1 MSDSGERR
9 RPPTEPVNVE
19 PREKDP
25 QAEQLPATEDD
36 GGNED
41 DPSSMTAAADAAN
54 RSSKRGK
61 IGRRACDGCKV
72 RKIRCSELPPC
83 ERCVKIG
90 IACTFN
96 HVQAL
101 RGPRSLR
108 EKTIRRIKTVQ
119 EAPSAQQQ
127 QQQQQQPQQQQQQQH
142 TADEPRLSTSPVQQK
157 SPTTLLSTLVYLLCT
172 YRLRLFSVWPIVA
185 VEEVMADLHR
195 NAEDLSTYALANA
208 IAAATVAQLK
218 LDCDGQTPSSSTLE
232 AEARRARRAIIDGQ
246 GDNDDGDNDND
257 EEEPLTSLDS
267 LRTTF
272 FLHIFHE
279 NQKPGGAK
287 SLMYLRE
294 AITIAQMMRLHDE
307 ASYSGSSGHDQMM
320 RRRILWLLFVT
331 ERGVAVLHGLPVV
344 LNPSPN
350 ARFPS
355 LGGFGDRKR
364 AGEEEK
370 DDEAH
375 ILPAFRKLIDLFW
388 IFDRSGA
395 FEMLGESGGSNT
407 PTRPVGAAGTPM
419 GAVPDA
425 ADTPP
430 AESNSNK
437 LQRCFALLRQH
448 QFHDDQQA
456 ESNPSDAGVDP
467 LGDVQKADV
476 LVTQLWMQ
484 AVLWKLLL
492 RRRPQHRLSEA
503 LVHTQ
508 PLQIATDLI
517 RIVDCLPA
525 AALESHGPTM
535 ELKIFDIA
543 SAVVDQLS
551 MSSNARA
558 AWHSGRDSAEG
569 ILSELQ
575 RILSGCRGGN
585 TKLLALLRDKI
596 EAQKSYVGHDRCVI
610 DQGPGLRHSNRFGT
624 IFEHHGPSLGHGQVL
639 SYQES
644 LEGRVRDAF
653 DNSSRA
659 QLYNPVGQ
667 GLHMTQVSAG
677 DMLLGMSSDVE
688 GLQVPIDGMADSGAA
703 LFAELASNGGFMW
716 DGNLSGDRIGVW
728 PACVPN

>member
-1 MSDSGERR
+1 MAERVERR
-9 RPPTEPVNVE
+9 RPSTEPANDE
-19 PREKDP
+19 PRDKAP
-25 QAEQLPATEDD
+25 QAEQLPVPEDN
-36 GGNED
+36 GNEE
-41 DPSSMTAAADAAN
+41 DPSNIAAAADAAN

-83 ERCVKIG
+83 ERCIKVG

-119 EAPSAQQQ
+119 EAPSAGQQQ
-127 QQQQQQPQQQQQQQH
+127 QQQQQQQHQQH
-142 TADEPRLSTSPVQQK
+142 HHAADEPALSTSPNQQK
-157 SPTTLLSTLVYLLCT
+157 SPTTILSTLVYLLCT

-185 VEEVMADLHR
+185 VEEVMAELHR
-195 NAEDLSTYALANA
+195 NAQDLSTYALANA

-218 LDCDGQTPSSSTLE
+218 LDGDGQTPSSATLE
-232 AEARRARRAIIDGQ
+232 AEALRARRAIIDGQ
-246 GDNDDGDNDND
+246 GDDDD
-257 EEEPLTSLDS
+257 EEPLTSLDS

-272 FLHIFHE
+272 FLHIYHE

-307 ASYSGSSGHDQMM
+307 ASYAGSSGPEQMM

-331 ERGVAVLHGLPVV
+331 ERGVAVLHGLPIV

-364 AGEEEK
+364 AGEEDK

-395 FEMLGESGGSNT
+395 FDMLGESGGINS
-407 PTRPVGAAGTPM
+407 PTRQAGPAGTPT
-419 GAVPDA
+419 GAVSDA
-425 ADTPP
+425 AETPP

-448 QFHDDQQA
+448 QFHEDQQA
-456 ESNPSDAGVDP
+456 EANASDAGVDP
-467 LGDVQKADV
+467 LGDVQRADV

-492 RRRPQHRLSEA
+492 RRRPQHRQPEA

-517 RIVDCLPA
+517 RIVDCLPV

-558 AWHSGRDSAEG
+558 LWDNGRGSAEG

-585 TKLLALLRDKI
+585 PKLLALLRAKI
-596 EAQKSYVGHDRCVI
+596 ASQKGTAGQDRCLV
-610 DQGPGLRHSNRFGT
+610 DQGSGSRHSSRAGT
-624 IFEHHGPSLGHGQVL
+624 LFEHHGPSPSLGHGQVL
-639 SYQES
+639 TYQES
-644 LEGRVRDAF
+644 LQGRVRDAF
-653 DNSSRA
+653 DSPSRS
-659 QLYNPVGQ
+659 QLYAPVGQ

-677 DMLLGMSSDVE
+677 DMLLGMSNDVE
-688 GLQVPIDGMADSGAA
+688 GLQVPIDGMVDSGAA

-716 DGNLSGDRIGVW
+716 DASLSSDRIGIW

>member
-1 MSDSGERR
+1 MADSLERQ
-9 RPPTEPVNVE
+9 RPSIEPVNNE
-19 PREKDP
+19 PRTKDP
-25 QAEQLPATEDD
+25 QAEQLLATEDD
-36 GGNED
+36 NNEG
-41 DPSSMTAAADAAN
+41 DPSSIAAAAADAAN
-54 RSSKRGK
+54 RSGKRGK

-83 ERCVKIG
+83 DRCVKVG

-96 HVQAL
+96 HVQGL

-119 EAPSAQQQ
+119 EAPSAAQQRQQEQQQ
-127 QQQQQQPQQQQQQQH
+127 QQQQQH
-142 TADEPRLSTSPVQQK
+142 AADEPALSTSPVQQK
-157 SPTTLLSTLVYLLCT
+157 SQPTLLSTLVYLLCT

-185 VEEVMADLHR
+185 VEEVMAELHR
-195 NAEDLSTYALANA
+195 NPEDLSTYALANA

-218 LDCDGQTPSSSTLE
+218 LDGDGQKPSSATLE

-246 GDNDDGDNDND
+246 DIEDDD
-257 EEEPLTSLDS
+257 EDDDEPLMNLDS

-307 ASYSGSSGHDQMM
+307 ASYSGSSGPEQMM

-331 ERGVAVLHGLPVV
+331 ERGVAVLHGLPRV
-344 LNPSPN
+344 LNPSPS

-375 ILPAFRKLIDLFW
+375 VLPAFRKLIDLFW

-395 FEMLGESGGSNT
+395 FDMLGESGGSNS
-407 PTRPVGAAGTPM
+407 PSRPVGAAGTPT
-419 GAVPDA
+419 GAVLDA
-425 ADTPP
+425 AATPP
-430 AESNSNK
+430 AESNSSK

-456 ESNPSDAGVDP
+456 EANPSDAGADP

-492 RRRPQHRLSEA
+492 RRRPQHRQPEA

-551 MSSNARA
+551 MSSNARVV
-558 AWHSGRDSAEG
+558 WDDGRNSAEG

-585 TKLLALLRDKI
+585 TKLLALLRAKI
-596 EAQKSYVGHDRCVI
+596 DGQRGAVGQDRCLV
-610 DQGPGLRHSNRFGT
+610 DQGPRMRYSDRTGNL
-624 IFEHHGPSLGHGQVL
+624 FEHSGPSLGHGQVL
-639 SYQES
+639 GYQDR
-644 LEGRVRDAF
+644 LEGRRVQDTF
-653 DNSSRA
+653 DSSRA
-659 QLYNPVGQ
+659 QLYAPVGQ
-667 GLHMTQVSAG
+667 GLHLTQVSAG

-688 GLQVPIDGMADSGAA
+688 GLQVPIDGMVDSGAA

-716 DGNLSGDRIGVW
+716 DASLSNDRIGIW

>member
-1 MSDSGERR
+1 MADNVDRQ
-9 RPPTEPVNVE
+9 RPSTEPVNDE

-25 QAEQLPATEDD
+25 QAEQPQAPEDD
-36 GGNED
+36 GNEE
-41 DPSSMTAAADAAN
+41 DPSNMTAAVDAAN

-83 ERCVKIG
+83 ERCVKVG

-119 EAPSAQQQ
+119 EAPSAAQQQ
-127 QQQQQQPQQQQQQQH
+127 QQQQQQQQH
-142 TADEPRLSTSPVQQK
+142 HATEEPAASISPVQQK

-185 VEEVMADLHR
+185 VEEVMAELHR
-195 NAEDLSTYALANA
+195 NAADLSTYALANA

-218 LDCDGQTPSSSTLE
+218 LDGDGQTPSSATLE

-246 GDNDDGDNDND
+246 GDDDD
-257 EEEPLTSLDS
+257 EPLTNLDS

-307 ASYSGSSGHDQMM
+307 ASYSGSSGPEQMM

-331 ERGVAVLHGLPVV
+331 ERGVAVLHGLPLV

-364 AGEEEK
+364 AGDEEN

-395 FEMLGESGGSNT
+395 FDMLGESSGSNC
-407 PTRPVGAAGTPM
+407 PTRPVGAAGTPT
-419 GAVPDA
+419 GAVSDA
-425 ADTPP
+425 AETPP

-448 QFHDDQQA
+448 QFHEDQQA
-456 ESNPSDAGVDP
+456 EANPSDAGADP

-492 RRRPQHRLSEA
+492 RRRPQHRQPEA

-551 MSSNARA
+551 MSNNTRA
-558 AWHSGRDSAEG
+558 SWDNGRDSAEG

-585 TKLLALLRDKI
+585 TKLLALLRAKI
-596 EAQKSYVGHDRCVI
+596 EAQKGTVGQDRCLI
-610 DQGPGLRHSNRFGT
+610 DQGSGLRHSNRAGT
-624 IFEHHGPSLGHGQVL
+624 LFEHHGPSLGHGQVL

-653 DNSSRA
+653 DGSRT
-659 QLYNPVGQ
+659 QLYAPVGQ

-688 GLQVPIDGMADSGAA
+688 GLQVPIDGMVDSGAA
-703 LFAELASNGGFMW
+703 LFAELASNGGFVW
-716 DGNLSGDRIGVW
+716 DASLSSDRIGIW